1 MTNAIEV
8 PISLIK
14 TGDLDAIRE
23 LLPKENLF
31 GRWAE
36 HPDHGRGIITV
47 AYPDPDGKVWIAR
60 ESENRRD
67 GADWKRVPLED
78 LTLDPVELTT
88 AEDFENAPV
97 GTIVSDS
104 LTNAYQKAFD
114 NQWESLNDLL
124 TDKNMASTDPW
135 KILRYGWGE

>member
-1 MTNAIEV
+1 MPKTIEV

-14 TGDLDAIRE
+14 AGDLDAIRE
-23 LLPKENLF
+23 LLPETGLF

-36 HPDHGRGIITV
+36 HPELGRGIIVSVCLTTGESV
-47 AYPDPDGKVWIAR
+47 DFVYKDGDAASGTAWDFVR
-60 ESENRRD
+60 LDS
-67 GADWKRVPLED
+67 

-88 AEDFENAPV
+88 FEDFENAPV

-104 LTNAYQKAFD
+104 LTNAYQKVFD

-124 TDKNMASTDPW
+124 TDKNMASTEPW
-135 KILRYGWGE
+135 TILRYGWGE